1 MTQATS
7 NALQAVKY
15 GTNIVGGVSRSQKSG
30 VGYHNDPT
38 LSHLPVY
45 GTTQEA
51 VNELKPDAVAVFMPA
66 QIAANS
72 IIEAIEAEIP
82 LIVSV
87 AEHIPVHD
95 MMRVQEM
102 LRTQSKSRLVGPNS
116 PGIIAPLH
124 SCKIGIMPHLQYAPG
139 IVGIASKSGTLS
151 YEAVGSTT
159 KAGLGQSLCVGVGGD
174 LLPGTSLIDAVSIM
188 IKDPSTEG
196 IVLLGEIGGSAELE
210 ASALLKEHRDAEI
223 KAGRKP
229 KPVVGMISGR
239 TAPKGRTMGHA
250 GAISGGGATA
260 EDKIKAMEAAGV
272 VIPVHPGEIGPIMR
286 ELLGKR

>member
-1 MTQATS
+1 M
-7 NALQAVKY
+7 
-15 GTNIVGGVSRSQKSG
+15 
-30 VGYHNDPT
+30 
-38 LSHLPVY
+38 
-45 GTTQEA
+45 
-51 VNELKPDAVAVFMPA
+51 NELKPDAVAVFMPA

-124 SCKIGIMPHLQYAPG
+124 ACKIGIMPHLQYAPG

-174 LLPGTSLIDAVSIM
+174 LLPGTSLVDAVSVM

>member
-1 MTQATS
+1 M
-7 NALQAVKY
+7 
-15 GTNIVGGVSRSQKSG
+15 
-30 VGYHNDPT
+30 
-38 LSHLPVY
+38 
-45 GTTQEA
+45 
-51 VNELKPDAVAVFMPA
+51 
-66 QIAANS
+66 
-72 IIEAIEAEIP
+72 
-82 LIVSV
+82 
-87 AEHIPVHD
+87 
-95 MMRVQEM
+95 
-102 LRTQSKSRLVGPNS
+102 
-116 PGIIAPLH
+116 
-124 SCKIGIMPHLQYAPG
+124 QYAPG

-174 LLPGTSLIDAVSIM
+174 LLPGTSLVDAVQVM

-210 ASALLKEHRDAEI
+210 ASALLKEYRDAEI
-223 KAGRKP
+223 KAGRTP

-260 EDKIKAMEAAGV
+260 EDKVKAMQDAGV

-286 ELLGKR
+286 DLLGKDSDKS